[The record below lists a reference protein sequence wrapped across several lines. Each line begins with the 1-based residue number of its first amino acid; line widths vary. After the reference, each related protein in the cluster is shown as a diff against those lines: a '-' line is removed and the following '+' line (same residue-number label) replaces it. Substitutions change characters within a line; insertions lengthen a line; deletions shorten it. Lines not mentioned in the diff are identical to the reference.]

1 MQNSTG
7 EEISREHVISDDE
20 NHGGYLDAAEVMNDD
35 NI

>member
-7 EEISREHVISDDE
+7 EEISRKHVINDDE
-20 NHGGYLDAAEVMNDD
+20 NHGRYLDAAEVMIDD